1 MVTRH
6 VCNPN
11 RIESQRMGFLFDGGR
26 DGHGIPGNLV
36 LGRAIKA
43 NAEVGRTSDRL
54 ASVAGADNV
63 GLPIGLRFVKPALQ
77 APAFRDRGPGVLGSG
92 NGGDQAALWER
103 NVAGTSC
110 VTFFHREAA
119 GQFRRGS

>member
-1 MVTRH
+1 
-6 VCNPN
+6 
-11 RIESQRMGFLFDGGR
+11 MGY
-26 DGHGIPGNLV
+26 PGDLV
-36 LGRAIKA
+36 LSGTIKA
-43 NAEVGRTSDRL
+43 DTKVGGTSDRL

-103 NVAGTSC
+103 NVAGTSG

-119 GQFRRGS
+119 GQFRCGS